1 MSKSEIKVY
10 HLYYVIII
18 FIIIIIFIV
27 TLWLKNDK
35 EAFNSF
41 SFASTLV
48 SIVLAVVSIFFSI
61 ISSQRMN
68 ASYDKFKG
76 LKTDIEEE
84 VTKIYKME
92 SLPNHFE
99 SDIEIFIGHDT
110 VNVTRLMQ
118 NAKQYIFLH
127 AAYYPKYGVDEQ
139 GEIIKQALEH
149 NHQLKLSVTFSST
162 SKPWIG
168 EFAKILRP
176 HFTQSEY
183 KKACD
188 NSKVLFENLQKTYG
202 ENRICINETERL
214 PMFPIIMID
223 DYLIIG
229 FYSHSRVIAPHGLWL
244 KIRNKNVTTMYEKM
258 KLHGN
263 ENVGLS
269 NFSNEEKAIY
279 RFVEEIYNSQSA

>member
-1 MSKSEIKVY
+1 MS
-10 HLYYVIII
+10 
-18 FIIIIIFIV
+18 
-27 TLWLKNDK
+27 
-35 EAFNSF
+35 
-41 SFASTLV
+41 
-48 SIVLAVVSIFFSI
+48 
-61 ISSQRMN
+61 
-68 ASYDKFKG
+68 ASYHGIKG
-76 LKTDIEEE
+76 IKSDLEDEVSNLSKAISTTSSLESQIEAY
-84 VTKIYKME
+84 V
-92 SLPNHFE
+92 
-99 SDIEIFIGHDT
+99 GHDS
-110 VNVTRLMQ
+110 VNVAQLMQ

-162 SKPWIG
+162 SKPWTG

-183 KKACD
+183 KKARG

-202 ENRICINETERL
+202 ENRIRINETERL

-223 DYLIIG
+223 DYLVIG
-229 FYSHSRVIAPHGLWL
+229 FYSHSKVIAPHGLWL

-263 ENVGLS
+263 ENVDLS

-279 RFVEEIYNSQSA
+279 RFVEEIYNSQNA

>member
-1 MSKSEIKVY
+1 M
-10 HLYYVIII
+10 
-18 FIIIIIFIV
+18 
-27 TLWLKNDK
+27 
-35 EAFNSF
+35 
-41 SFASTLV
+41 
-48 SIVLAVVSIFFSI
+48 
-61 ISSQRMN
+61 
-68 ASYDKFKG
+68 
-76 LKTDIEEE
+76 
-84 VTKIYKME
+84 
-92 SLPNHFE
+92 
-99 SDIEIFIGHDT
+99 
-110 VNVTRLMQ
+110 
-118 NAKQYIFLH
+118 
-127 AAYYPKYGVDEQ
+127 
-139 GEIIKQALEH
+139 EH

-202 ENRICINETERL
+202 EKRIRINETERL

-263 ENVGLS
+263 ENVDLS

>member
-1 MSKSEIKVY
+1 MPKSVHIH
-10 HLYYVIII
+10 HLYYILVICLLVIIGILVI
-18 FIIIIIFIV
+18 F
-27 TLWLKNDK
+27 LHDK
-35 EAFNSF
+35 ENAVGSF

-61 ISSQRMN
+61 ISSQKMS
-68 ASYDKFKG
+68 ASYHGIKG
-76 LKTDIEEE
+76 IKSDLEDEVSNLSKAISTTSSLESQIEAY
-84 VTKIYKME
+84 V
-92 SLPNHFE
+92 
-99 SDIEIFIGHDT
+99 GHDS
-110 VNVTRLMQ
+110 VNVAQLMQ

-139 GEIIKQALEH
+139 GEIIRQALEH

-162 SKPWIG
+162 SKPWTG

-183 KKACD
+183 KKACG
-188 NSKVLFENLQKTYG
+188 NSKVLFENLKKTYG
-202 ENRICINETERL
+202 ENRIRINETERL

-229 FYSHSRVIAPHGLWL
+229 FYSHSQVIAPHGLWL
-244 KIRNKNVTTMYEKM
+244 KIRNKNITTMYEKM

-263 ENVGLS
+263 ENVDLS

-279 RFVEEIYNSQSA
+279 RFVEEIYNSQNV

>member
-1 MSKSEIKVY
+1 
-10 HLYYVIII
+10 
-18 FIIIIIFIV
+18 
-27 TLWLKNDK
+27 
-35 EAFNSF
+35 
-41 SFASTLV
+41 
-48 SIVLAVVSIFFSI
+48 
-61 ISSQRMN
+61 
-68 ASYDKFKG
+68 
-76 LKTDIEEE
+76 
-84 VTKIYKME
+84 
-92 SLPNHFE
+92 
-99 SDIEIFIGHDT
+99 
-110 VNVTRLMQ
+110 MQ

-162 SKPWIG
+162 SKPWTG

-183 KKACD
+183 KKACG
-188 NSKVLFENLQKTYG
+188 NSKVLFENLQKTYV
-202 ENRICINETERL
+202 ENRIRINETERL

-263 ENVGLS
+263 ENVDLS

-279 RFVEEIYNSQSA
+279 RFVEEIYNSQNA